1 MLIFQG
7 KDFLNI
13 MISLGFFAAAGFR
26 LLPSINRV
34 MGAIHYIKFYH
45 PTIKIIS
52 HEFDKV
58 KNLKNKKINRNKL
71 QGEFNN
77 ITFKDVSFNYQS
89 NKNFIFENVNLK
101 INKGDFIGI
110 LEKVAQEKVHLLIC

>member
-1 MLIFQG
+1 
-7 KDFLNI
+7 
-13 MISLGFFAAAGFR
+13 
-26 LLPSINRV
+26 
-34 MGAIHYIKFYH
+34 MGAIHYKFYH

-58 KNLKNKKINRNKL
+58 KNLKNNKKINRNKL

-89 NKNFIFENVNLK
+89 NKNFIF
-101 INKGDFIGI
+101 IM
-110 LEKVAQEKVHLLIC
+110 